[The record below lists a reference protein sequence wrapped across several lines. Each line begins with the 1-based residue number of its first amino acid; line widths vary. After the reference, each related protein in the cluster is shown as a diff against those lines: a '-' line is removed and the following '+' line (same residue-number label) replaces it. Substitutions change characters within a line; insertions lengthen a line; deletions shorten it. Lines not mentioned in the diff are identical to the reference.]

1 MGGGTEGSER
11 GRSRRGH
18 RRRSHRRGGWRG
30 PLAVGAVLLALVAAL
45 DVVAVETASADTV
58 PGWVVNQQY
67 PAAADAAWSVAC
79 PSTSTCF
86 AVGENS
92 TNSAEILATTD
103 GGAHWT
109 SQTVPAGSTE
119 LTAIACASTIVC
131 DAVSGSVESGST
143 VLSTTDGGTTW
154 RSLPIGAIT
163 SLSAIACPTTTSCV
177 VTGQN
182 QLGQAAIVA
191 TTDAGATWVTQY
203 QSTSQ
208 NFSTTFSSLACP
220 SAEVC
225 FAVGQDGILAT
236 TDGGTTWTS
245 QTDFAGGVRPNG
257 QLDAIACPTATTCEA
272 VTGGTE
278 NLVNTTDG
286 GAIWTAGGVA
296 TGKVPLAGIACPS
309 VTDCVAVA
317 GDNGNQGA
325 GAGAVPGA
333 LVLATTNGG
342 TTWAGDPVPVG
353 LAGLFGVSCGST
365 VDCEAVGLSSS
376 GEAALVGTTSGGT
389 TWSAQ
394 TLPVG
399 LGQLFGVSCPSA
411 ADCYTVGSDSNIY
424 TGGNSGDD
432 AAILATTDGGTT
444 WSPQAVPTGI
454 AGLQGIACPTTSTC
468 FAVGT
473 DTVEA
478 DGSGVITTSDG
489 GATWTQLTAPT
500 GVGTLEAIACANVTS
515 CVAVGVLPSGLDSAK
530 VLTTTDGG
538 TTWTQQTVPAGV
550 GELRAVSCPS
560 ASVCIAVG
568 SEPEAQNGGVI
579 VTTTDGG
586 STWTTAGGGLNY
598 LTGVACPTTLDCD
611 VVGWGLQSSTPGVV
625 FSTTDQGTTW
635 NSQDV
640 ISGKLEA
647 VACLSASTCDA
658 VGDGVAAQTSNG
670 SSWTTDVVP
679 AGGFSLSGIT
689 CLSAGDCFAVGQGSG
704 GDGAVIMT
712 GPSPLTTTQT
722 TVSASPAAVAGG
734 QSVTYSATVSSTGPT
749 VTSSST
755 ADSSGQDGS
764 GQDGSGPNTPAPVT
778 GTPSGTVT
786 FTTGT
791 TILCTA
797 TLSAGTGACTSTQA
811 PLGSDRVT
819 GTYAGDSSFL
829 GSSSSASLVVG
840 TSTTVISVSPSPA
853 AAGQGVTY
861 SAIVISA
868 SGSGTPIGTVAFT
881 TGTTTLCTATLSGAT
896 GSCTSTSAPTGA
908 DTVQGV
914 YSGDLDFLP
923 SSGTTT
929 LSIGPTTTSIS
940 ATHPTVTAGDAVT
953 YSATVA
959 ATVSGTPTGTVLF
972 TVGSTVLCTAPLS
985 GRTGSCSSTSAP
997 GGIDTV
1003 TGTYSGDPNFGPSSG
1018 SLRLTV
1024 IPINSTVTVT
1034 AAPSPVVAGQSV
1046 TYSTTV
1052 TGSSSNVT
1060 PTGSVVFSIG
1070 SSTMCTAPLVNGA
1083 GSCASNQALQG
1094 SDTVTGSYSGD
1105 SSDLPSSATT
1115 TLVVTPVVTTT
1126 VTATPSPAIFGQ
1138 SVIYAA
1144 TVLPVTGPGTPTGSV
1159 TFTTGPNGLTT
1170 LCTATLSGGTGSCA
1184 ASTAP
1189 VGTESVT
1196 GLYSGD
1202 ASFPQSFGTS
1212 TVIVTKAPTTVTVNI
1227 GPTTIT
1233 QIGQSLTYEA
1243 TTTPS
1248 AGSGQPT
1255 GTVTFTSGSTTICT
1269 APVSTGSGAACYVAD
1284 GGLPVGID
1292 TVTATYAGDADHL
1305 GSSGTEAE
1313 TIWTPGAEL
1322 TFVYHGALVGHRKIR
1337 VTGTGWAAHGDTS
1350 VTAIECAGP
1359 VMAPT
1364 IACTGSVR
1372 AAIRRKGTH
1381 AGGFATSFTLR
1392 TGPIDDATGA
1402 ICGVV
1407 GSGNCYLVVMGS
1419 SGDTTSELLPFALAT
1434 ATLAK
1439 NTYVPDDYPDT
1450 VTASNFPP
1458 GDSVKA
1464 VECDAGVTPPTNLS
1478 TNCDPG
1484 TAISGSANADGVVTF
1499 APSQIT
1505 LLTGSDYSDKA
1516 LGACTA
1522 VTNYICDVVVTD
1534 QSNSSAYAVAP
1545 FSVAV
1550 SSAGRR
1556 S

>member
-1 MGGGTEGSER
+1 
-11 GRSRRGH
+11 
-18 RRRSHRRGGWRG
+18 
-30 PLAVGAVLLALVAAL
+30 VAAL
-45 DVVAVETASADTV
+45 DVVAVESASADTV

-92 TNSAEILATTD
+92 TNSAEILATVD

-109 SQTVPAGSTE
+109 SQAVPAGLTE

-131 DAVSGSVESGST
+131 DAVSGST

-182 QLGQAAIVA
+182 QLGQAAIIA
-191 TTDAGATWVTQY
+191 TTDAGGTWVTQF
-203 QSTSQ
+203 QSTTQ

-225 FAVGQDGILAT
+225 FAVGQVGILAT

-257 QLDAIACPTATTCEA
+257 QLDAIACPTVTTCEA

-278 NLVNTTDG
+278 NLVTTSDG
-286 GAIWTAGGVA
+286 GAIWTAGVVA
-296 TGKVPLAGIACPS
+296 TGKVPLAGIACPTVS
-309 VTDCVAVA
+309 DCVAVA

-325 GAGAVPGA
+325 GAVPGA
-333 LVLATTNGG
+333 LVLSTTDGG
-342 TTWAGDPVPVG
+342 TTWAGDPLPVE
-353 LAGLFGVSCGST
+353 LAGLFGVSCAT
-365 VDCEAVGLSSS
+365 TADCEAVGLSSS

-389 TWSAQ
+389 TWSTQ

-411 ADCYTVGSDSNIY
+411 ADCYTVGYDSNIY

-432 AAILATTDGGTT
+432 TAILATTDGGTT
-444 WSPQAVPTGI
+444 WSPQAVPNGI

-473 DTVEA
+473 DTAEA

-500 GVGTLEAIACANVTS
+500 GAGALEAIACANVTT
-515 CVAVGVLPSGLDSAK
+515 CVAVGVLPSGFDSAK

-538 TTWTQQTVPAGV
+538 ATWTQQTVPAGV

-560 ASVCIAVG
+560 TSVCMAVG
-568 SEPEAQNGGVI
+568 SEPEAQSGGVI

-611 VVGWGLQSSTPGVV
+611 VVGWGFQNSTPGVV

-640 ISGKLEA
+640 TSGKLEA
-647 VACLSASTCDA
+647 VACLSASTCAA

-670 SSWTTDVVP
+670 SSWTTDAVP

-704 GDGAVIMT
+704 GAGAVIMT

-734 QSVTYSATVSSTGPT
+734 QRVTYSATVSSTGAAG
-749 VTSSST
+749 TSNST
-755 ADSSGQDGS
+755 ADGS
-764 GQDGSGPNTPAPVT
+764 GLDGSGPNTPAPAT

-797 TLSAGTGACTSTQA
+797 TLSAGSGACTSTQA
-811 PLGSDRVT
+811 PLGGDRVT

-829 GSSSSASLVVG
+829 GSSSSTSLVVG
-840 TSTTVISVSPSPA
+840 ASTTVISVSPSPA

-861 SAIVISA
+861 SATVSSA
-868 SGSGTPIGTVAFT
+868 SGSGTPTGTVAFT

-896 GSCTSTSAPTGA
+896 GSCTSNSAPPGS
-908 DTVQGV
+908 DTVEGA

-923 SSGTTT
+923 SSGTTS

-940 ATHPTVTAGDAVT
+940 VTHPTVTAGETVT

-959 ATVSGTPTGTVLF
+959 ATVSGTPTGSVLF
-972 TVGSTVLCTAPLS
+972 TVGSTALCTAPLS
-985 GRTGSCSSTSAP
+985 EGAGSCSSTSAP

-1024 IPINSTVTVT
+1024 VPISSTVTVT

-1046 TYSTTV
+1046 TYSATV
-1052 TGSSSNVT
+1052 TGSSSVT

-1070 SSTMCTAPLVNGA
+1070 SSTMCTAQLVNGA

-1144 TVLPVTGPGTPTGSV
+1144 TVAPVTGPGTPTGSV
-1159 TFTTGPNGLTT
+1159 AFTTGPNGLTT

-1189 VGTESVT
+1189 VGTDTVT

-1202 ASFPQSFGTS
+1202 ASFPRSFGTS
-1212 TVIVTKAPTTVTVNI
+1212 TVIVTRAPTTVTVNI

-1233 QIGQSLTYEA
+1233 QIGKSLTYEA
-1243 TTTPS
+1243 TVTPS

-1322 TFVYHGALVGHRKIR
+1322 SYVYRSTLVGHRRIR

-1350 VTAIECAGP
+1350 VTVTECAGP
-1359 VMAPT
+1359 VIAPT
-1364 IACTGSVR
+1364 IACTGPVR
-1372 AAIRRKGTH
+1372 APIRRRGAH
-1381 AGGFATSFTLR
+1381 ASGFATWFTLR
-1392 TGPIDDATGA
+1392 TGPIDGTTGA
-1402 ICGVV
+1402 TCGVV
-1407 GSGNCYLVVMGS
+1407 GSGNCYLVVTGS
-1419 SGDTTSELLPFALAT
+1419 AGDTTSELLPFALAT

-1439 NTYVPDDYPDT
+1439 NTSVPDDYPDT

-1458 GDSVKA
+1458 GDIVKA

-1484 TAISGSANADGVVTF
+1484 TAISGSANAWGVVTF

-1505 LLTGSDYSDKA
+1505 LLTGSDYSDTA

-1522 VTNYICDVVVTD
+1522 VTNYICDVVVSD
-1534 QSNSSAYAVAP
+1534 QNNSSVYAVAP

-1556 S
+1556 SS